1 MPHQLTSPSNA
12 TRRRLLAA
20 GSAAVGA
27 AALPRAA
34 RAQAWPAKPVKYV
47 VPFTAAGATDITA
60 RIIADKL
67 GPVLGQSF
75 VVENRPGA
83 AGNVGTEY
91 VAKSAPDGYT
101 ALQLT
106 AAQAI
111 SATLYTKLG
120 YQLETD
126 LEPAGLI
133 ALVPNVMVI
142 NPDVPAQTVAQ
153 FTAWARANPGKVN
166 YASSGA
172 GTTIHMS
179 AELYKMLTGV
189 QMTHIPYKGSAP
201 AIADLVGGQVH
212 VMFDNLPS
220 SLQQIKAGKLRA
232 LAICTAKRYPGL
244 PDLPTMIEAG
254 VPGYDSSAW
263 FGMVLPK
270 GTPRDIITRLN
281 TEINK
286 ILALPE
292 VREKLEQQ
300 GAIPAP
306 MSIDEFRAH
315 IASEIKKWSAVV
327 KASGAKVE

>member
-1 MPHQLTSPSNA
+1 MPQSFTSRSSA

-20 GSAAVGA
+20 AGAAVGSA
-27 AALPRAA
+27 VLPRAA
-34 RAQAWPAKPVKYV
+34 FAQAYPNKLVKYV

-60 RIIADKL
+60 RIVADKL
-67 GPVLGQSF
+67 GPILGQSF

-83 AGNVGTEY
+83 AGNVGTEF

-106 AAQAI
+106 VAQAI
-111 SATLYTKLG
+111 SATLYAKLG
-120 YQLETD
+120 YNLETD
-126 LEPAGLI
+126 LEPVGMI
-133 ALVPNVMVI
+133 ALVPNVMVV
-142 NPDVPAQTVAQ
+142 NPSVPARTVAE
-153 FTAWARANPGKVN
+153 FTAWAKANPGKVN
-166 YASSGA
+166 YASSGS
-172 GTTIHMS
+172 GTSIHMS

-201 AIADLVGGQVH
+201 AIADLVGGQVN

-220 SLQQIKAGKLRA
+220 SIQQIKAGKLRA

-254 VPGYDSSAW
+254 VPGYDSFAW
-263 FGMVLPK
+263 FGMVMPK
-270 GTPRDIITRLN
+270 GTPRDIITRVN
-281 TEINK
+281 SEINK
-286 ILALPE
+286 ILAMPD

-300 GAIPAP
+300 GAVPSP
-306 MSIDEFRAH
+306 MSTDEFRAH
-315 IASEIKKWSAVV
+315 IASEIKKWSTVV